1 MTGRKTRLSSSATQ
15 AHGIFR
21 YSVRRLW
28 RPFLGLIVHYPKLIP
43 SSPSSVSFVLFWFSS
58 PGRAVQHSSVS
69 NSNTRWAPVI
79 LHLAA
84 LAFRGDLS
92 FSSFPHNHTNTHTY
106 GSGLIT
112 KFDLLVSAFSSS
124 LSCRT
129 DAACQVMVFFFSFI
143 SSFFFLFFFSSFTQG
158 RPEETHALATLGKD
172 TYLSL

>member
-1 MTGRKTRLSSSATQ
+1 MTGRKIRLSSSATQ
-15 AHGIFR
+15 AHGISR

-43 SSPSSVSFVLFWFSS
+43 SSPSSVSFVSFWFSS

-92 FSSFPHNHTNTHTY
+92 FSSFPHNQTNTHTNTHTY

-112 KFDLLVSAFSSS
+112 KFDLLVFAPSSS
-124 LSCRT
+124 LSCRS
-129 DAACQVMVFFFSFI
+129 DAACQATAFFFSFI
-143 SSFFFLFFFSSFTQG
+143 SSFFFLFSSLLLHKVGPKRRT
-158 RPEETHALATLGKD
+158 R
-172 TYLSL
+172 

>member
-92 FSSFPHNHTNTHTY
+92 FSSFPHNHTNTHVRLGIDY
-106 GSGLIT
+106 KVRL
-112 KFDLLVSAFSSS
+112 
-124 LSCRT
+124 
-129 DAACQVMVFFFSFI
+129 ACLCFFFFSQLSLGCCM
-143 SSFFFLFFFSSFTQG
+143 SSDGVLLQLYFFLLFSLFLLFFYTRSAYDKIPTS
-158 RPEETHALATLGKD
+158 P
-172 TYLSL
+172 SNV